1 MPCPVLEPRCGAVT
15 AAVADRG
22 DLPLPVNPS
31 VCRLSPAVIAIDID
45 PEKLRLA
52 RHNAEV
58 YGVAE
63 HIDFLCGDFMAL
75 AAGLRADVV
84 FLSPPWGGP
93 DYATAEIF
101 DIQTMICPDGYPFQ
115 VRPCG
120 GLLSFLSSLSSLEFA
135 CSVGSVDDMAG
146 SWSSR
151 CKPFV

>member
-1 MPCPVLEPRCGAVT
+1 MAFPV
-15 AAVADRG
+15 
-22 DLPLPVNPS
+22 PVNPC
-31 VCRLSPAVIAIDID
+31 VRHLSWAVIAIDID

-63 HIDFLCGDFMAL
+63 RIDFLCGDFMAL

-101 DIQTMICPDGYPFQ
+101 DIQTMICPDGYPFP
-115 VRPCG
+115 VSPCG
-120 GLLSFLSSLSSLEFA
+120 GFLSFLSSLSSRGVCVPRWLT
-135 CSVGSVDDMAG
+135 GGDTGG

-151 CKPFV
+151 CNPFV